1 MRIIYLCVGSIQ
13 KRKIYNLLN
22 GGPNLTFQER
32 IIDYS
37 SLLFK
42 CKRSALHGGI
52 KNNCQV
58 QANEQFRKE
67 RSSVQN
73 DFITNRTLQ
82 RSNTSEERFNLE
94 H

>member
-1 MRIIYLCVGSIQ
+1 MRIIYLCDGSIQ

-52 KNNCQV
+52 RNNC
-58 QANEQFRKE
+58 
-67 RSSVQN
+67 
-73 DFITNRTLQ
+73 
-82 RSNTSEERFNLE
+82 
-94 H
+94 